1 MKIEKT
7 FLKSKVGR
15 RIMGLFV
22 FCALVP
28 ISALAIVSFTRVS
41 GELDKQNERQLHQSC
56 KALVMSILERMNIL
70 ENEFK
75 ALCANPVLS
84 SSAFTPRTGE
94 AYGKDLKNRFIG
106 LAFITD
112 SGELFPRF
120 GQIQNPP
127 VLSTEEAQHLG
138 SGHTLLLAHGSSD
151 GPLKMYMMRLINP
164 LDRKQGKLYGEI
176 NTFYLWLL
184 NQKPEDVLPY
194 KTELFVLDN
203 SNQVIY
209 STMPAPS
216 ALRERP
222 EYSMPRTGRGIF
234 EWKHE
239 KESYMAS
246 FRALKIK
253 YNPTHPQWTVVL
265 TVPKETINRPMAQF
279 KQIFPLIVLLSFWV
293 VLLLAFIQIRRTTH
307 PLEKLGEGTR
317 RIAMRDFDS
326 RVTVTSGDEF
336 EELATSFNNMAR
348 QLGRQFNA
356 LTTMAEIDRAILSA
370 LDTERIIRTVFTRMR
385 EFLPYDS
392 VCVTLLDPKGQNP
405 GRTYMESD
413 NRLQLFENVEIP
425 TGELEKFISQ
435 QELLLVN
442 SPEKLPP
449 YLANDIRNGIKLVVL
464 LPLFFKKELAGI
476 ITLGLRS
483 SSPPDREDL
492 DQVRQLADQVAV
504 ALANAQLIEDLDAL
518 NWGTLRALARAVDA
532 KSPWTAGHSER
543 VTEKALQI
551 GRAMG
556 LTPEAL
562 DDLHRGGLLHDIGKI
577 GIPVTILDK
586 PGKLNDEEFQ
596 LIRAHSGMGARILEP
611 IAAYAHAIPIVLQ
624 HHEHFNGKGY
634 PDGLAGEKISM
645 GARILAVADVYD
657 ALVSDRP
664 YRSGMDRERVIE
676 IIKEEAGKQFDPN
689 VVEALLE
696 VIRQEGV
703 ER

>member
-1 MKIEKT
+1 MKIEKK
-7 FLKSKVGR
+7 FLTSKVGR

-75 ALCANPVLS
+75 ALCANPILS
-84 SSAFTPRTGE
+84 SSAFTRNRSE
-94 AYGKDLKNRFIG
+94 EYGKDLKNRFKA
-106 LAFITD
+106 LAFITG

-120 GQIQNPP
+120 GQIQKPP
-127 VLSTEEAQHLG
+127 ELSPEEMQHLR
-138 SGHTLLLAHGSSD
+138 SGKTLMLTRTSSD
-151 GPLKMYMMRLINP
+151 TRSKMLMMRLIDP
-164 LDRKQGKLYGEI
+164 SDPKQGTLYGEI

-194 KTELFVLDN
+194 ETELFILDDRN
-203 SNQVIY
+203 RVIY
-209 STMPAPS
+209 STIPAPS
-216 ALRERP
+216 ALRNRA
-222 EYSMPRTGRGIF
+222 EYHMPRTGRGIF
-234 EWKHE
+234 EWRHE
-239 KESYMAS
+239 EGIYKAS
-246 FRALKIK
+246 FRSLKIK

-265 TVPKETINRPMAQF
+265 TVPNKTINKPMAQF
-279 KQIFPLIVLLSFWV
+279 KRIFPLIVLLSFWV
-293 VLLLAFIQIRRTTH
+293 VLLLAFVQIRRTTH

-326 RVTVTSGDEF
+326 RVKVTSGDEF

-370 LDTERIIRTVFTRMR
+370 LDTERIVRTVFNRMR

-392 VCVTLLDPKGQNP
+392 LSVTLLDPKGLSP
-405 GRTYMESD
+405 GRTFMETG
-413 NRLQLFENVEIP
+413 NRLKLFENIDIPPAEVER
-425 TGELEKFISQ
+425 FVAN
-435 QELLLVN
+435 QELVLIN
-442 SPEKLPP
+442 SREELPP
-449 YLANDIRNGIKLVVL
+449 YLAANLGNGIKSAIL

-476 ITLGLRS
+476 ITLGS
-483 SSPPDREDL
+483 HDSSPPDQEDL
-492 DQVRQLADQVAV
+492 DQARQLADQVAV
-504 ALANAQLIEDLDAL
+504 ALANAQLLEDLDAL

-543 VTEKALQI
+543 VTTKALEIAQV
-551 GRAMG
+551 MG
-556 LTPEAL
+556 LTASEL

-586 PGKLNDEEFQ
+586 PGKLDDEEFK
-596 LIRAHSGMGARILEP
+596 LIRAHSDMGGRILEP
-611 IAAYAHAIPIVLQ
+611 IAAYADAIPIVVQ

-634 PDGLAGEKISM
+634 PDGLAGEKISL

-664 YRSGMDRERVIE
+664 YRSGMDQERVIQ
-676 IIKEEAGKQFDPN
+676 IIEEEADKQFDPQ
-689 VVEALLE
+689 VVEAFLE
-696 VIRQEGV
+696 VMRQERD
-703 ER
+703 ES

>member
-7 FLKSKVGR
+7 FLRSKVGR

-75 ALCANPVLS
+75 ALCSNPIMS
-84 SSAFTPRTGE
+84 SSAFARSTSE
-94 AYGKDLKNRFIG
+94 AYGKDLKNRFKA
-106 LAFITD
+106 LAFITHL
-112 SGELFPRF
+112 GELFPRF
-120 GQIQNPP
+120 GQIQKPP
-127 VLSTEEAQHLG
+127 VLSAEETQHLR
-138 SGHTLLLAHGSSD
+138 SGNTLILTHSSSN
-151 GPLKMYMMRLINP
+151 GRSKMYMMRLIDP
-164 LDRKQGKLYGEI
+164 SDRNQGRLYGEI
-176 NTFYLWLL
+176 NTLYLWLL
-184 NQKPEDVLPY
+184 NQQPEDVLPY
-194 KTELFVLDN
+194 RTELFVLDN

-209 STMPAPS
+209 STMPAPPT
-216 ALRERP
+216 LRERP

-239 KESYMAS
+239 KDSYMAS
-246 FRALKIK
+246 FRALNIK
-253 YNPTHPQWTVVL
+253 YNPEHPQWTVVL

-279 KQIFPLIVLLSFWV
+279 KQIFPLIVLFSFWV

-336 EELATSFNNMAR
+336 EELATSFNDMAR

-356 LTTMAEIDRAILSA
+356 LTTMSEIDRAILSA
-370 LDTERIIRTVFTRMR
+370 LDTERIIRTVFSRMR

-392 VCVTLLDPKGQNP
+392 VSVTLLDSKGQNS
-405 GRTYMESD
+405 GRTYMEEH
-413 NRLQLFENVEIP
+413 NRLELFENVAIP
-425 TGELEKFISQ
+425 AGEVEKFVSH

-442 SPEKLPP
+442 SPEKLPA
-449 YLANDIRNGIKLVVL
+449 YLANHITSDVKLVVL
-464 LPLFFKKELAGI
+464 LPLFIKNALAGI
-476 ITLGLRS
+476 ITLGSLS
-483 SSPPDREDL
+483 PSPPEQEDL
-492 DQVRQLADQVAV
+492 DQARQLADQVAV

-551 GRAMG
+551 GQAMG

-577 GIPVTILDK
+577 GIPVSILDK
-586 PGKLNDEEFQ
+586 PGKLDDEEFQ
-596 LIRAHSGMGARILEP
+596 LIRSHSGMGARILEP
-611 IAAYAHAIPIVLQ
+611 IAAYANAIPIVLQ

-634 PDGLAGEKISM
+634 PDGLSGEEISL

-664 YRSGMDRERVIE
+664 YRTGMDRERVIG
-676 IIKEEAGKQFDPN
+676 IIKEEAGKQFDPR

-696 VIRQEGV
+696 VIGQEGV

>member
-56 KALVMSILERMNIL
+56 KSLVMSILERMNIL

-75 ALCANPVLS
+75 ALCANPILS
-84 SSAFTPRTGE
+84 SSAFTRSTSE
-94 AYGKDLKNRFIG
+94 AYGKDLMNRFEA
-106 LAFITD
+106 LAFITHL
-112 SGELFPRF
+112 GELFPRF
-120 GQIQNPP
+120 GQIQEPP
-127 VLSTEEAQHLG
+127 DLSVDETQHLRSGNTLVLTYSNSDSG
-138 SGHTLLLAHGSSD
+138 S
-151 GPLKMYMMRLINP
+151 KMYMMRQIDP
-164 LDRKQGKLYGEI
+164 LDQKQGILYGEI

-194 KTELFVLDN
+194 RTELFVLDS

-209 STMPAPS
+209 STMPAPP

-234 EWKHE
+234 VWTHE

-279 KQIFPLIVLLSFWV
+279 KRIFPLIVLLSFWV

-336 EELATSFNNMAR
+336 EELATSFNDMAK

-356 LTTMAEIDRAILSA
+356 LTTMSEIDRAILSA
-370 LDTERIIRTVFTRMR
+370 LDTDRIIRTVFTRMR

-392 VCVTLLDPKGQNP
+392 VSVTLLDPQGLNS
-405 GRTYMESD
+405 GCIYVEDD
-413 NRLQLFENVEIP
+413 NYLQLLENVAIP
-425 TGELEKFISQ
+425 MGEVKEFISH

-442 SPEKLPP
+442 SPEKLPT
-449 YLANDIRNGIKLVVL
+449 YLANHIRSGIKLVVL
-464 LPLFFKKELAGI
+464 LPLFIKNELAGI
-476 ITLGLRS
+476 ITLGSLS
-483 SSPPDREDL
+483 SSPPEREDL
-492 DQVRQLADQVAV
+492 DQARQLADQVAV

-577 GIPVTILDK
+577 GIPVSILDK
-586 PGKLNDEEFQ
+586 PGKLNDKEFQ
-596 LIRAHSGMGARILEP
+596 LIRSHSAMGARILEP
-611 IAAYAHAIPIVLQ
+611 IAAYANAIPIVLQ
-624 HHEHFNGKGY
+624 HHEHFNGRGY
-634 PDGLAGEKISM
+634 PDGLAGEKISL

-664 YRSGMDRERVIE
+664 YRSGMDQGRVIG
-676 IIKEEAGKQFDPN
+676 IIREEAGKQFDPN
-689 VVEALLE
+689 VVEALLV
-696 VIRQEGV
+696 VIRQEGE

>member
-1 MKIEKT
+1 MRIEKT

-75 ALCANPVLS
+75 ALCANPILS
-84 SSAFTPRTGE
+84 SSAFARSTSE
-94 AYGKDLKNRFIG
+94 AYGKDLKNRFKA
-106 LAFITD
+106 LAFITHL
-112 SGELFPRF
+112 GELFPRF
-120 GQIQNPP
+120 GQIQKPP
-127 VLSTEEAQHLG
+127 ALSADETQHLR
-138 SGHTLLLAHGSSD
+138 SGNTLLLTHSNSD
-151 GPLKMYMMRLINP
+151 SRSKMYMMRLIDP
-164 LDRKQGKLYGEI
+164 SDRKQGMLYGEI

-194 KTELFVLDN
+194 STELFVLDS

-216 ALRERP
+216 TLQERP

-234 EWKHE
+234 EWKHDGE
-239 KESYMAS
+239 GYMAS
-246 FRALKIK
+246 FRALNIK

-265 TVPKETINRPMAQF
+265 TVPQETINRPMAQF
-279 KQIFPLIVLLSFWV
+279 KRIFPLIVLFSFWV

-317 RIAMRDFDS
+317 RIAMRDFES

-336 EELATSFNNMAR
+336 EELATSFNDMAK

-356 LTTMAEIDRAILSA
+356 LTTMSEIDRAILSA
-370 LDTERIIRTVFTRMR
+370 LDTDRIIRTVFTRMR

-392 VCVTLLDPKGQNP
+392 VSVTLLDPKGQNSA
-405 GRTYMESD
+405 RTYMED
-413 NRLQLFENVEIP
+413 HNHLQLLENMTIP
-425 TGELEKFISQ
+425 TGELEKFISH

-442 SPEKLPP
+442 SPEKLPA
-449 YLANDIRNGIKLVVL
+449 YLASHIRSGIKLVVL
-464 LPLFFKKELAGI
+464 LPLFIKKELAGI
-476 ITLGLRS
+476 ITLGSLS
-483 SSPPDREDL
+483 SSPPEREDL
-492 DQVRQLADQVAV
+492 DQARQLADQVAV

-551 GRAMG
+551 GRTMG

-577 GIPVTILDK
+577 GIPVSILDK

-611 IAAYAHAIPIVLQ
+611 IAAYANAIPIVLQ

-634 PDGLAGEKISM
+634 PDGLSGETISL

-664 YRSGMDRERVIE
+664 YRSGMDRERVIG
-676 IIKEEAGKQFDPN
+676 IIKEEAGRQFDPN

-696 VIRQEGV
+696 VIRQESDEG
-703 ER
+703 

>member
-75 ALCANPVLS
+75 ALCANPILS
-84 SSAFTPRTGE
+84 SSAFAKSTSE
-94 AYGKDLKNRFIG
+94 AYGKDLKNRFKAM
-106 LAFITD
+106 AFI
-112 SGELFPRF
+112 SQLGEVFPRF
-120 GQIQNPP
+120 GQIQKPP
-127 VLSTEEAQHLG
+127 ALSEDEMQHLISGNTLVLTPSNSEGG
-138 SGHTLLLAHGSSD
+138 SR
-151 GPLKMYMMRLINP
+151 MYMMRLIDPSDQN
-164 LDRKQGKLYGEI
+164 QGMLYGEI

-194 KTELFVLDN
+194 RTELFVLDN

-216 ALRERP
+216 TLRERP

-234 EWKHE
+234 EWKDE

-246 FRALKIK
+246 FRALNIK

-279 KQIFPLIVLLSFWV
+279 KQIFPLIVLFSFWV

-307 PLEKLGEGTR
+307 PLEQLGEGTR

-326 RVTVTSGDEF
+326 RVKVTSGDEF
-336 EELATSFNNMAR
+336 EELATSFNDMAK

-356 LTTMAEIDRAILSA
+356 LTTMSEIDRAILSA
-370 LDTERIIRTVFTRMR
+370 LDTDRIIRTVFARMR

-392 VCVTLLDPKGQNP
+392 VSVTLLDPKGQNSA
-405 GRTYMESD
+405 RIYMED
-413 NRLQLFENVEIP
+413 HNHLQLLENVEVP
-425 TGELEKFISQ
+425 TGEVEKFISH

-442 SPEKLPP
+442 SPEKLPA
-449 YLANDIRNGIKLVVL
+449 YLANHIRSGVKLVLL
-464 LPLFFKKELAGI
+464 LPLFIKKELAGI
-476 ITLGLRS
+476 ITLGSLGS
-483 SSPPDREDL
+483 SHPEQEDL
-492 DQVRQLADQVAV
+492 DQARQLADQVAV

-518 NWGTLRALARAVDA
+518 NWGTLTALARAVDA

-577 GIPVTILDK
+577 GIPVSILDK

-596 LIRAHSGMGARILEP
+596 LIRSHSAMGARILEP
-611 IAAYAHAIPIVLQ
+611 IAAYANAIPIVLQ
-624 HHEHFNGKGY
+624 HHEHFSGRGY

-664 YRSGMDRERVIE
+664 YRAGMDQGRVIG

-696 VIRQEGV
+696 VLRQEGD